1 MYRVLNNI
9 NILNT
14 HVWNYL
20 MQRIERRNID
30 ISPRDSKYAVSIN
43 SDCAKHFCAWTCA
56 AYLIIIFYSSMT

>member
-1 MYRVLNNI
+1 
-9 NILNT
+9 
-14 HVWNYL
+14 